1 MAPVPV
7 HRWGAAVALAIG
19 PSQRTETSFCRR
31 QLRITEDQNV
41 QSRVGEEEEAGHNI
55 ICRGGH
61 YWMGEWAGRRATI
74 ETMVYQHRRRRPMF
88 QAPPD
93 SVLLSHS
100 KPYTVD
106 VAGLWRPD
114 RERTVVVD
122 GESLSVV
129 TERFVYSPSGL
140 KRQAGPWGGF
150 SHAASAEP
158 RPSGDISTAQ
168 RDVYEDDEWVLE
180 MGGEL
185 DFVGMAVETRVMSN
199 MQDSSLMS
207 VLAIT
212 DEAGCPLTPT
222 AESCDDDGAIRD
234 DDVADPDQ
242 DMVIDERNDLGAPAK
257 HDEHVEQLSRAV
269 ASGGLPSAAEAS
281 VGDHTTMVDVPAKPD
296 SAEDPSTH
304 SGQEGSDDEISGERM
319 PLPCVIC

>member
-1 MAPVPV
+1 MTARPGAGLPEMAPVPV
-7 HRWGAAVALAIG
+7 HRWGAAVALAVG

-93 SVLLSHS
+93 SVLLSHI
-100 KPYTVD
+100 
-106 VAGLWRPD
+106 
-114 RERTVVVD
+114 VVD

-168 RDVYEDDEWVLE
+168 KDVYEDDEWVLE

-242 DMVIDERNDLGAPAK
+242 DM
-257 HDEHVEQLSRAV
+257 LSRAV